1 MKKFIAIYFIL
12 LTVTLSG
19 CDFLDGLTD
28 PNYGSPFGY
37 NNRVTY
43 KGYTYTNNYGNSV
56 NDRYITFTGIGSTGY
71 INGENAYGIIDSTFS
86 YSHNYG
92 IGSLRHTDTLY
103 FSEDYSG
110 NIKFLSYG
118 YYRIIPRWID
128 LITIADTNR
137 YTYQNYD
144 ETINGQRWK
153 LQIRNHLTFTQV
165 YTGFG
170 SFPAYR
176 LEQYLDYD
184 APYSTTLTIVW
195 YWNVNY
201 GLMIYDE
208 RRSGLIYQVADE
220 KNF

>member
-1 MKKFIAIYFIL
+1 MKRLVPICLIL
-12 LTVTLSG
+12 LGVILSG
-19 CDFLDGLTD
+19 CDFGGLTN
-28 PNYGSPFGY
+28 PNYGSPFGS
-37 NNRVTY
+37 NNRIIY

-56 NDRYITFTGIGSTGY
+56 NDKYITFTGIGSRGY
-71 INGENAYGIIDSTFS
+71 INGYNAYGIIDSTFS
-86 YSHNYG
+86 YSNNYG

-103 FSEDYSG
+103 FAEDSYG

-118 YYRIIPRWID
+118 YYRVIPRWID
-128 LITIADTNR
+128 LITFADTNR

-153 LQIRNHLTFTQV
+153 LQIRNHLTYTTV

-184 APYSTTLTIVW
+184 APYSTTHTFIW
-195 YWNVNY
+195 YWNVNF

-208 RRSGLIYQVADE
+208 RRDGLIYQVAEE

>member
-1 MKKFIAIYFIL
+1 MAVII
-12 LTVTLSG
+12 SG
-19 CDFLDGLTD
+19 CDFSGLTD
-28 PNYGSPFGY
+28 PNYGNPFSY

-56 NDRYITFTGIGSTGY
+56 NDRYITFTGIGSRGY

-86 YSHNYG
+86 YSTTYG

-103 FSEDYSG
+103 FSEDLSG

-118 YYRIIPRWID
+118 YYRIIPRWVD
-128 LITIADTNR
+128 LITFADTNR

-144 ETINGQRWK
+144 ENINGQRWK
-153 LQIRNHLTFTQV
+153 LQIRNYLTQTTV

-184 APYSTTLTIVW
+184 SPYSTTLTIVW

-208 RRSGLIYQVADE
+208 RRSGLIYQVAED